1 VRPSSANLPP
11 LQRDGSVS
19 IKKTYESNKI
29 DIAPNKH
36 YRKWCYGLDL
46 VTVRS
51 STVDLL
57 AQTASLTQHA
67 D

>member
-1 VRPSSANLPP
+1 VGAIPAADSP
-11 LQRDGSVS
+11 
-19 IKKTYESNKI
+19 
-29 DIAPNKH
+29 
-36 YRKWCYGLDL
+36 WCYGLDL